1 MIQFLIRRFVKNADK
16 TDDPKVRT
24 EYGKL
29 ASFVGMACNLLLFVS
44 KLLIGILAQ
53 SISIMADAV
62 NNLSDML
69 SNLIALVGFRIAAK
83 PADKEHPYGHAR
95 FEYISGLAIA
105 ALMLAVGYEF
115 ITSAVQKIMNPESV
129 VFSYTMIAVLV
140 LSIVIKF
147 WMSRFFKVAGDRI
160 DSSSLKASVQDSL
173 NDVVTTSAVLIAMI
187 IEKMTGFQI
196 DGFCGLLVAAWILY
210 GTFGIIKETISRLM
224 GEGADPEL
232 VHRLAGTILN
242 YDKRIMGIHDLMVH
256 DYGPGQ
262 RFATVHLEMDA
273 REEVLKVHELL
284 DDIERVVL
292 KEYGI
297 QIVIHYDPV
306 VKDDPEQNRAR
317 YLIKNLLF
325 YLDPRIKFHD
335 FRIDRHREP
344 PAVVFDCVLPDDL
357 LKDEFRLRNFMINEM
372 RENGL
377 PYEVDVTFDTQNF
390 NRGLKQDKLENS
402 GNGDVAPNSPN

>member
-1 MIQFLIRRFVKNADK
+1 MIHFLIRRFVKNADK
-16 TDDPKVRT
+16 TDDTKVRSD
-24 EYGKL
+24 YGRL
-29 ASFVGMACNLLLFVS
+29 AGFVGMACNLILFAA
-44 KLLIGILAQ
+44 KLLIGIFSK
-53 SISIMADAV
+53 SISIVADAV
-62 NNLSDML
+62 NNLSDMM
-69 SNLIALVGFRIAAK
+69 SNVITLVGFKIASK

-115 ITSAVQKIMNPESV
+115 AANSIEKILHPESV
-129 VFSYTMIAVLV
+129 LFSYAMIAVLV
-140 LSIVIKF
+140 LSIAIKF
-147 WMSRFFKVAGDRI
+147 WMSRFYKVTGEQI

-173 NDVVTTSAVLIAMI
+173 NDVVTTSAVLMAMI
-187 IEKMTGFQI
+187 IEKVTGFQI
-196 DGFCGLLVAAWILY
+196 DGYCGLLVAAWILY
-210 GTFGIIKETISRLM
+210 GTFGIIKETVSRLM

-232 VHRLAGTILN
+232 VHELAGTILN
-242 YDKRIMGIHDLMVH
+242 CDSRIMGIHDLMVH

-273 REEVLKVHELL
+273 KEDALKVHELL
-284 DDIERVVL
+284 DDIERIVL

-317 YLIKNLLF
+317 YLVKNLFF

-357 LKDEFRLRNFMINEM
+357 IKDEIKYRNFVINEM

-377 PYEVDVTFDTQNF
+377 PYEVDMTVDTQNF
-390 NRGLKQDKLENS
+390 NSGLKKEDKKE
-402 GNGDVAPNSPN
+402 SPESADEKSD